1 MQTDGRANEQNQIQR
16 TIPAARNASAGI
28 QIVKIKESEGKSI
41 LAKISSWMT
50 YTENVYQN
58 SKPNYIICC
67 LRTNHE
73 TDIDIT
79 ESYSIKY
86 ITMVLHIYRI
96 SPTIQAKQTQKQT
109 QSQQQR
115 YQCYMWGFCS

>member
-1 MQTDGRANEQNQIQR
+1 
-16 TIPAARNASAGI
+16 
-28 QIVKIKESEGKSI
+28 
-41 LAKISSWMT
+41 MT
-50 YTENVYQN
+50 YIENVYQN

-86 ITMVLHIYRI
+86 MTMVLHIYRI

-115 YQCYMWGFCS
+115 YQYYM